1 LFFFVFSVGDVEL
14 RSLQG
19 IGPLA
24 LSLPLLPKGVAVQA
38 ERKRKRSDGE
48 TLGARMSC
56 LRAKKKGKGIM
67 RPVER
72 EIGLHLFL
80 INFGG

>member
-1 LFFFVFSVGDVEL
+1 VVLTGDW
-14 RSLQG
+14 SSSAQSSTA
-19 IGPLA
+19 PQ
-24 LSLPLLPKGVAVQA
+24 GVAVQA

-56 LRAKKKGKGIM
+56 LRAKKKGKGTM